1 MSTYKSVFGFK
12 VIINQE
18 QPKRILTAC
27 LKTGH
32 IPHAFLFTGKS
43 GVGKRI
49 TAMTFAMACNCMGK
63 EPDTTEPCGNCISC
77 LKIKS
82 GNHPDIITISP
93 SGSYIKIAQIRS
105 LCHILAMKPYE
116 ARLRVVIISDAQTM
130 NPSAGNAL
138 LKVLEEPPARTILIL
153 TAVQS
158 SDLLT
163 TIVSR
168 CQHIRFNPIS
178 TDNIVKVLTDKEG
191 VDVEEAAVVAN
202 IADGSLSRAL
212 AMVKSSH
219 RTSWP
224 DQRSWLINAIG
235 LDRPETMPMQPIGL
249 LLAYAERL
257 SKSKSAVADSL
268 EVIQSWL
275 RDLVIYKY
283 SPEKI
288 LNRDL
293 IDKIQSASQQADVK
307 LLLSKIEAV
316 QTAERN
322 IEAKA
327 NLKLTLEMLAMRL
340 AFG

>member
-1 MSTYKSVFGFK
+1 MFGFK
-12 VIINQE
+12 LIINQE
-18 QPKRILTAC
+18 HPKRILTAC
-27 LKTGH
+27 LKTGR
-32 IPHAFLFTGKS
+32 IPNAFLFTGKR

-49 TAMTFAMACNCMGK
+49 TAITFAMACNCTGK
-63 EPDTTEPCGNCISC
+63 ELDTTEPCGSCTSC

-93 SGSYIKIAQIRS
+93 FGSNIKIAQIRS

-138 LKVLEEPPARTILIL
+138 LKVLEEPPAKTILIL
-153 TAVQS
+153 TATQS
-158 SDLLT
+158 SDLLA

-178 TDNIVKVLTDKEG
+178 TDNIVKMLIDKEG
-191 VDVEEAAVVAN
+191 VDVEEAVVVAN

-212 AMVKSSH
+212 SMVKSSH
-219 RTSWP
+219 KTNWL
-224 DQRSWLINAIG
+224 DQRRWLINAIG
-235 LDRPETMPMQPIGL
+235 LDQPKSMSMQPIGL
-249 LLAYAERL
+249 LLAYAEKL
-257 SKSKSAVADSL
+257 SKNKSTISGFL
-268 EVIQSWL
+268 EVMLSWL

-283 SPEKI
+283 SPEKVI
-288 LNRDL
+288 NRDL
-293 IDKIQSASQQADVK
+293 IDKVQCASQQIDIK
-307 LLLSKIEAV
+307 SLFSKIEAV
-316 QTAERN
+316 QAAQRN

-327 NLKLTLEMLAMRL
+327 NLKLTLELLMMRL

>member
-1 MSTYKSVFGFK
+1 M
-12 VIINQE
+12 
-18 QPKRILTAC
+18 
-27 LKTGH
+27 
-32 IPHAFLFTGKS
+32 
-43 GVGKRI
+43 GKRI
-49 TAMTFAMACNCMGK
+49 TAMTFAMACNCTDK
-63 EPDTTEPCGNCISC
+63 EPDTTDPCGNCISC

-93 SGSYIKIAQIRS
+93 SGPYIKIAQIRS
-105 LCHILAMKPYE
+105 LCHILAMKTYE
-116 ARLRVVIISDAQTM
+116 ARLRMVIISDAQTM

-138 LKVLEEPPARTILIL
+138 LKMLEEPPARTILIL
-153 TAVQS
+153 TATQS
-158 SDLLT
+158 SDLLA

-178 TDNIVKVLTDKEG
+178 TDNIIKALIDKER
-191 VDVEEAAVVAN
+191 VDIEEATVVAN
-202 IADGSLSRAL
+202 MADGSLSKAFS
-212 AMVKSSH
+212 MVKSSH
-219 RTSWP
+219 RVSWL

-235 LDRPETMPMQPIGL
+235 LDQPEAMPMQPIGL

-257 SKSKSAVADSL
+257 SKSKPAIPDSL

-288 LNRDL
+288 INRDL
-293 IDKIQSASQQADVK
+293 TDKVQSASQQADVK

-316 QTAERN
+316 QTAQRN

-327 NLKLTLEMLAMRL
+327 NLRLTLEALIMRL

>member
-1 MSTYKSVFGFK
+1 VFGFK
-12 VIINQE
+12 LIINQE
-18 QPKRILTAC
+18 HPKRILTAC

-32 IPHAFLFTGKS
+32 IPNAFLFTGKR
-43 GVGKRI
+43 GVGKRV
-49 TAMTFAMACNCMGK
+49 TAMTFAMACNCLNK
-63 EPDTTEPCGNCISC
+63 ELDTEPCGSCKSC

-82 GNHPDIITISP
+82 KNHPDIITVSP
-93 SGSYIKIAQIRS
+93 TGSYIKIAQIRS

-116 ARLRVVIISDAQTM
+116 ARLRVVIISDAQAM

-153 TAVQS
+153 TAIQS
-158 SDLLT
+158 SDLLA

-168 CQHIRFNPIS
+168 CQHVRFNPIS
-178 TDNIVKVLTDKEG
+178 TDNIVKVLIDKERVG
-191 VDVEEAAVVAN
+191 VEEAAVVAN

-212 AMVKSSH
+212 SMVKSLH
-219 RTSWP
+219 KTNWQE
-224 DQRSWLINAIG
+224 QRRWLINAIG
-235 LDRPETMPMQPIGL
+235 LDMPKTMPMQPIGL

-257 SKSKSAVADSL
+257 SKNKSAISDFL
-268 EVIQSWL
+268 EVMLFWL

-288 LNRDL
+288 INRDL
-293 IDKIQSASQQADVK
+293 IDKVHCASQQIDVK
-307 LLLSKIEAV
+307 SLLSKIEAV
-316 QTAERN
+316 QAAQRN

-327 NLKLTLEMLAMRL
+327 NLKLTLELLIMRL

>member
-1 MSTYKSVFGFK
+1 MFGFK
-12 VIINQE
+12 LIINQE
-18 QPKRILTAC
+18 HPKRILTAC

-32 IPHAFLFTGKS
+32 IPNAFLFTGKR

-49 TAMTFAMACNCMGK
+49 TAITFAMARNCMGK
-63 EPDTTEPCGNCISC
+63 ELDTTEPCGRCTSC

-93 SGSYIKIAQIRS
+93 SGSNIKIAQIRS
-105 LCHILAMKPYE
+105 LCHVLAMKPYE

-138 LKVLEEPPARTILIL
+138 LKVLEEPPAKTILIL
-153 TAVQS
+153 TATQS
-158 SDLLT
+158 SDLLA

-178 TDNIVKVLTDKEG
+178 TDNIVKMLIDKEG
-191 VDVEEAAVVAN
+191 VDVEEAVVVAN
-202 IADGSLSRAL
+202 IADGSLSRAIS
-212 AMVKSSH
+212 MVKSSH
-219 RTSWP
+219 KTNWL
-224 DQRSWLINAIG
+224 DQRKWLINAIG
-235 LDRPETMPMQPIGL
+235 LDQPKSMSMQPIGL

-257 SKSKSAVADSL
+257 SKNKSTISGFL
-268 EVIQSWL
+268 EVMLSWL

-288 LNRDL
+288 INRDL
-293 IDKIQSASQQADVK
+293 IDKVQCASQQIDIK
-307 LLLSKIEAV
+307 SLFSKIEAV
-316 QTAERN
+316 QAAQRN

-327 NLKLTLEMLAMRL
+327 NLKLTLELLMMRL